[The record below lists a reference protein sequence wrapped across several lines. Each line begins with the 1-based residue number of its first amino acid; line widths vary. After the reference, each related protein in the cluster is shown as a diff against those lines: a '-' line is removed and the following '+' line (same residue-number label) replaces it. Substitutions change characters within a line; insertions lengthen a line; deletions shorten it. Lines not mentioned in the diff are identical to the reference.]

1 MKKLRMITPLLA
13 ASLLA
18 PAMFAQDRAAEHD
31 ALRALRE
38 RVVTAFA
45 GTDMNALAD
54 CFTPEFAFTGSDQTL
69 ATDRAGLDAY
79 YKEWFEGD
87 DALLEKLE
95 VTAEADAETHFTGPD
110 SGYTH
115 GTGLITYH
123 LKAGPVVPIPSR
135 WTATVR
141 RVDGEWKVQTAHIGV
156 NVLDNPVMEARVG
169 FWRTASI
176 GAGVAGLIVGALLA
190 RMFMKGK
197 K

>member
-1 MKKLRMITPLLA
+1 MITPLVV
-13 ASLLA
+13 ASFLGSAL
-18 PAMFAQDRAAEHD
+18 FAQDPAVEHE

-38 RVVTAFA
+38 RLVSAFS
-45 GTDMNALAD
+45 GTDVNALAD

-69 ATDRAGLDAY
+69 ATDRAGLEAY
-79 YKEWFEGD
+79 YAQWFEGD
-87 DALLEKLE
+87 DALLEKMD
-95 VTAEADAETHFTGPD
+95 VTAEADVETRFTGPE

-141 RVDGEWKVQTAHIGV
+141 KIDGAWKVETAHIGV
-156 NVLDNPVMEARVG
+156 NILENPVMKARVG

-176 GAGVAGLIVGALLA
+176 GAGVAGLVLGALLA
-190 RMFMKGK
+190 RMFMRDK